1 MSMAESQRLL
11 VVVQAYSPLVKAQK
25 LKDRTVTRVA
35 QDLGRTPAQVL
46 IRWSLQ
52 KGFIPLP
59 KSANKDRIKA
69 NFDVFNFELSQPQM
83 QQLDDLEC
91 YYVTAWDPT
100 RTDAV

>member
-1 MSMAESQRLL
+1 MAKQQRVL
-11 VVVQAYSPLVKAQK
+11 VLVQAYSPLVKAQK

-35 QDLGRTPAQVL
+35 EELGRTPAQVL

-59 KSANKDRIKA
+59 KSANKDRIRA
-69 NFDVFNFELSQPQM
+69 NFDVFNFELNQSQM
-83 QQLDDLEC
+83 QQLDNLEC
-91 YYVTAWDPT
+91 DYVTAWDPT